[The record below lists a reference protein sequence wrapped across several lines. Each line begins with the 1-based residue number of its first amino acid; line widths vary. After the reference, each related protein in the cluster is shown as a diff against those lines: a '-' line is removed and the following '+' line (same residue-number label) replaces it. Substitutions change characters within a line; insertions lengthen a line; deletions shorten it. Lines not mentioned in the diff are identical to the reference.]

1 MEITKEENNLL
12 LIELTKAVSKPYLD
26 ELHEVT
32 IEMLSVSSGRDIQAC
47 RSELEKKFNNGQLK
61 KHIVIAGKNKIVNAY
76 YDPARWNP
84 K

>member
-1 MEITKEENNLL
+1 
-12 LIELTKAVSKPYLD
+12 V
-26 ELHEVT
+26 
-32 IEMLSVSSGRDIQAC
+32 SVSSGRDIQAC